1 MDDALQAI
9 LLCDMAQEDRKEP
22 AGRVFDRER
31 TAPKDS
37 VTRESAFWCAKRPH
51 EPTPEEIDAQMQFL
65 EEYNATLASDIPDET
80 KHAS

>member
-31 TAPKDS
+31 TAPQGS
-37 VTRESAFWCAKRPH
+37 ATHESAFWCGKRPRD
-51 EPTPEEIDAQMQFL
+51 PTPEEIDAQMQFL
-65 EEYNATLASDIPDET
+65 EEHHATLASDIPDEIT
-80 KHAS
+80 HAP